1 VAPAALPIG
10 TSISYIAANGQVI
23 ETGMFL
29 TAAASAGA
37 ATQTMNQQPVIL
49 GANANIPSGA
59 TIVYTI
65 YPEILVKVN
74 LFIHS
79 YTSSTAV

>member
-1 VAPAALPIG
+1 
-10 TSISYIAANGQVI
+10 
-23 ETGMFL
+23 MFL
-29 TAAASAGA
+29 TAAATAGA

-59 TIVYTI
+59 TIVYTV

-74 LFIHS
+74 LLVHG
-79 YTSSTAV
+79 YYSSTAV